1 MAFPDSTSRL
11 DIGRVIEQR
20 LAAQW
25 VSGAEYRTAIQWP
38 SVLGLIDVDKT
49 TVIANPPT
57 LTDWIQ
63 LDVIDGDTEAATF
76 GGTKGLNVTTSI
88 IQITINTPR
97 NSGDKQLLT
106 LGGLAKEIFN
116 RYHANGLRC
125 EASSLRKIEAQ
136 GGYLRAAIRTP
147 FEYYEEVS

>member
-1 MAFPDSTSRL
+1 MAFADSTSRL

-25 VSGAEYRTAIQWP
+25 LNGGNYRTAIQWP
-38 SVLGLIDVDKT
+38 SALGLIDVDKT
-49 TVIANPPT
+49 TVLSAPPT
-57 LTDWIQ
+57 TADWIQ

-76 GGTKGLNVTTSI
+76 GGIKGLNVTTSI

-97 NSGDKQLLT
+97 NKGDKQLFT

-136 GGYLRAAIRTP
+136 GGILRAAVRTP